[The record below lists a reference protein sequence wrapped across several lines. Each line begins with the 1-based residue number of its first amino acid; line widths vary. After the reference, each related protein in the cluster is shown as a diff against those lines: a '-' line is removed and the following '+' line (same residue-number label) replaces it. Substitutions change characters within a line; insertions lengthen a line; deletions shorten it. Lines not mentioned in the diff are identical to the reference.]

1 MPASGPYR
9 SRLFNVLHRQTRQ
22 WAEQST
28 QVWRHLKVATL
39 WSVQL
44 LLYPVYWAFQTGRIV
59 GKQLQ
64 QAERQVAHFRLQL
77 AARRQPHPPLTVDTP
92 IYNLLHTIQALLPTA
107 TVATAEPPSPSV
119 LPPGSPPVTLEPIPF
134 DATLLEG
141 CGAIAGAPPATVDS
155 RAADLAPTMTAGS
168 ATPLAKTSTRDTLPL
183 PQGNQASPSVIRAIA
198 SWVDTRT
205 LVLVT
210 TQNQVLDILT
220 PQQQQWLYQR
230 LADEVASYRRYQQ
243 IAQTPQWQFQVRLF
257 PPKLRQTQLPPVR
270 YFRALMGWMQQG
282 PVAKLT
288 NLFDE
293 ATLLTGDRWD
303 LANLL
308 TLPALPTL
316 ADIDAAGQ
324 PRIAPAL
331 PPPSSWLGT
340 LPQSASTLI
349 QKLLHQA
356 ATHPPGS
363 VAAIHEALPAGIA
376 VDLQWEGPADLW
388 AGAFPP
394 QLGQGLLGNPPPVQG
409 IPCPFPPTSPE
420 CLPAAL
426 PASAV
431 PSIQPVRSTSLLRS
445 VLRALNPETVSSAVV
460 NVNSVDAAEN
470 TGRPPAPVSQWQA
483 IVRLVWANSAAVP
496 TPVQADQ
503 SPVMPARGMPNW
515 PPRRVSSGEVSPVAT
530 AAVSPLM
537 PPPVGP
543 LPTATAGVTPVHG
556 PLPATTPTTMGEARS
571 TELTPAATAASAAPA
586 TTLLEVEAQIMGY
599 VKHPLE
605 HILEWLDQIMLWIE
619 TIVGR
624 IWRWLQARLPQ
635 L

>member
-9 SRLFNVLHRQTRQ
+9 SRLFNVLRRQTRQ

-28 QVWRHLKVATL
+28 QVWRHFKLATL
-39 WSVQL
+39 WGVQL
-44 LLYPVYWAFQTGRIV
+44 LLYPLYWAFQTGRLV
-59 GKQLQ
+59 GKHLQ

-77 AARRQPHPPLTVDTP
+77 AARRQQQPPLTVDTP
-92 IYNLLHTIQALLPTA
+92 IYNVLHTVQALLPTA
-107 TVATAEPPSPSV
+107 TIATAEPPPSSV
-119 LPPGSPPVTLEPIPF
+119 LPLGSPTLEPIPF
-134 DATLLEG
+134 AATLPQG
-141 CGAIAGAPPATVDS
+141 CGAIAVAPPATVDVH
-155 RAADLAPTMTAGS
+155 AADLATTVGS
-168 ATPLAKTSTRDTLPL
+168 ATPLAKPSPRDTLPL

-210 TQNQVLDILT
+210 AQNQILDILT

-230 LADEVASYRRYQQ
+230 LADEVARYRRYQQ

-293 ATLLTGDRWD
+293 ATLLSGDRWD
-303 LANLL
+303 RANLL

-316 ADIDAAGQ
+316 ADMNATGH
-324 PRIAPAL
+324 APAL
-331 PPPSSWLGT
+331 PPPSSWLST

-349 QKLLHQA
+349 QQLLHQE
-356 ATHPPGS
+356 ATCTTGP
-363 VAAIHEALPAGIA
+363 VAAINAAIPTGIA

-388 AGAFPP
+388 AGVFPS
-394 QLGQGLLGNPPPVQG
+394 QLGQGLPGNPPTVPG

-420 CLPAAL
+420 CPPAAL
-426 PASAV
+426 PASGV
-431 PSIQPVRSTSLLRS
+431 PSIQPVRSTALCRS
-445 VLRALNPETVSSAVV
+445 VLRALKSGTVPAGGG
-460 NVNSVDAAEN
+460 NVTSVDAAGN
-470 TGRPPAPVSQWQA
+470 TESPPTPGSQWQA
-483 IVRLVWANSAAVP
+483 IVRLVWANAAAVP
-496 TPVQADQ
+496 TPTQTPPF
-503 SPVMPARGMPNW
+503 PVMPARGTPSW
-515 PPRRVSSGEVSPVAT
+515 QPRCASPGTVSPAAT
-530 AAVSPLM
+530 AAVSPL
-537 PPPVGP
+537 PPSPVGP
-543 LPTATAGVTPVHG
+543 LPTVTAGVTAVPG
-556 PLPATTPTTMGEARS
+556 PLPATAPPTMGEAPPS
-571 TELTPAATAASAAPA
+571 DLIPAATAASAAPA
-586 TTLLEVEAQIMGY
+586 TTLLEVEAQMLGY

-605 HILEWLDQIMLWIE
+605 HILEWLDQIMLWLE

-624 IWRWLQARLPQ
+624 IWRWLQGHLPQ